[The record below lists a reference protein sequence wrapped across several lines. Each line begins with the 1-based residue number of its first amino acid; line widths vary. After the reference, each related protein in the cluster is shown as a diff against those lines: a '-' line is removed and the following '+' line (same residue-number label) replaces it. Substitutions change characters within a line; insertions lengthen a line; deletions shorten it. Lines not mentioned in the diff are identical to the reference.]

1 MLSAFGKKDNSYIH
15 SNRYLIKRQKMI
27 LFVDKTRSI
36 NIKLCALIF
45 CPNCMLIAAVS
56 LFQTEEER
64 EWFAE
69 AFETKNQLDLSNDRR
84 IDLANLM
91 LKSQVTRCSHVF

>member
-1 MLSAFGKKDNSYIH
+1 
-15 SNRYLIKRQKMI
+15 
-27 LFVDKTRSI
+27 
-36 NIKLCALIF
+36 
-45 CPNCMLIAAVS
+45 MLIGAVS

-91 LKSQVTRCSHVF
+91 LKSQVTRSSHVF